1 MKLKEVREITGLSE
15 RTLKSYIQQGRLEAT
30 LVGSGQH
37 RYWEINPESL
47 KQIDWKPKDDTDNI
61 QQSDQQLLI
70 IAQQHQLEI
79 YERELEAKI
88 SRLSNYIY
96 CSNRPRLHSR
106 LQGKT
111 DFGGNFGGN
120 SHARER

>member
-30 LVGSGQH
+30 LVGSSQH

-79 YERELEAKI
+79 YERELEAKNKQI
-88 SRLSNYIY
+88 EQLHILLQQAQAALPAPRE
-96 CSNRPRLHSR
+96 NRFWWKFWR
-106 LQGKT
+106 K
-111 DFGGNFGGN
+111 
-120 SHARER
+120 

>member
-37 RYWEINPESL
+37 RHWEINPESL
-47 KQIDWKPKDDTDNI
+47 EQIEWKPKDDTDNT

-70 IAQQHQLEI
+70 TAQQHQLEI
-79 YERELEAKI
+79 YERELEAKNKQI
-88 SRLSNYIY
+88 EQLHILLQQAQAALPAPRE
-96 CSNRPRLHSR
+96 NRPWWKFWR
-106 LQGKT
+106 K
-111 DFGGNFGGN
+111 
-120 SHARER
+120 